1 MDRIFRNRAQAGRLL
16 GKAVSRRLGNA
27 SAIVLGLPRGGVP
40 VAVAVARVL
49 GAPVDALIV
58 RKVGV
63 PGHRELAM
71 GAIAAGGV
79 TVRNEELLAA
89 FPGAARQF
97 DAVAR
102 EERAELE
109 RRELAYRG
117 QRGPLVL
124 KDRTAVLVDDGV
136 ATGATLRAAIAAA
149 RQLGAARV
157 VVAAPVASGEALSVL
172 AVEADDVIC
181 LEASPTFLAVGQW
194 YRDFPQVTDEEVRDL
209 LAPA

>member
-1 MDRIFRNRAQAGRLL
+1 MDRIFRNRDEAGRLL
-16 GKAVSRRLGNA
+16 GEAVSRRLGNA
-27 SAIVLGLPRGGVP
+27 AAIVLGLPRGGVP
-40 VAVAVARVL
+40 VAVAVARAL
-49 GAPVDALIV
+49 GASVDVLVV

-97 DAVAR
+97 DAVAS

-117 QRGPLVL
+117 RRGPLVL
-124 KDRTAVLVDDGV
+124 KGMTAVLVDDGV

-157 VVAAPVASGEALSVL
+157 VVAAPVAAGEALSVL

-181 LEASPTFLAVGQW
+181 LEAPSTFVAVGQW

-209 LAPA
+209 LAPV